1 MTNEEVEKMH
11 KQIILNSIMPSGAPS
26 GNVFNTYLPTSF
38 LNRIEEKNGLEERK
52 RLEEN
57 YKKFLEKLTN

>member
-11 KQIILNSIMPSGAPS
+11 KQILLRSITPSGVPS
-26 GNVFNTYLPTSF
+26 GNSLNAHSPGF
-38 LNRIEEKNGLEERK
+38 LNRIEEKNGLEARQ

>member
-1 MTNEEVEKMH
+1 MTNEEVERMH
-11 KQIILNSIMPSGAPS
+11 RHFILNSIMPSGVPS
-26 GNVFNTYLPTSF
+26 GNILNAHSPSF
-38 LNRIEEKNGLEERK
+38 LNRIEEKNGLEARK